1 MISKAVHICTV
12 LLHWLAC
19 ASLMWVEAAWT
30 MQLCGALV
38 LVLLT
43 PTALLDV
50 NNFVAYDISAAVL
63 AIAGDVIVAVSIGS
77 APYGVCIACT
87 FIFLIT
93 RIIDCV
99 RSEEKEEPEKKP
111 EQLSLCTTKRST
123 GLSCNHPTLQGS
135 PRCALHTCAM
145 GACTKSKAANATF
158 CTSHTPMRDRASTW
172 HANKAL
178 YLEPNETTNF

>member
-1 MISKAVHICTV
+1 
-12 LLHWLAC
+12 
-19 ASLMWVEAAWT
+19 

-63 AIAGDVIVAVSIGS
+63 AIAGDVIVLVSIGS

-99 RSEEKEEPEKKP
+99 RSEDEEEEEEPEEKP
-111 EQLSLCTTKRST
+111 EEKLEQLCTTKRST
-123 GLSCNHPTLQGS
+123 GLSCNHPTLPGS

-145 GACTKSKAANATF
+145 GGCTKSKATNATF
-158 CTSHTPMRDRASTW
+158 CATHTPMRDHASTW
-172 HANKAL
+172 HANAEL
-178 YLEPNETTNF
+178 YLTPNNATQF